1 MDWSKAKS
9 ILILAFFSLNVFLAY
24 QLLEA
29 KGEQSQTQQ
38 VSQDTRRELT
48 ELTSDKNIHIRDQ
61 LPENTPNVSYLQA
74 EPLQIENLRK
84 QDPRWRKNS
93 SGGYTLTFGTP
104 LQKNGD
110 LKKILNQYVP
120 DLKQYKLLDEAEG
133 DSSTF
138 FQMWNDRPIFD
149 DRLTV
154 VMEGESITRLE
165 LTPYQIRSDNHT
177 ATRPGWSAQS
187 ALVTLIKSG
196 QIREGSAVTDVTL
209 GYHGQSYDGDKRL
222 LSPVWRIRTEDTTFY
237 VNAITGASEIDT
249 NSQIHEQQ
257 TERGRLN

>member
-1 MDWSKAKS
+1 MDWSRAKS

-48 ELTSDKNIHIRDQ
+48 ELTSDKHIDIRDQ
-61 LPENTPNVSYLQA
+61 LPENTPDVSYLQA
-74 EPLQIENLRK
+74 EPLKMESLRK

-93 SGGYTLTFGTP
+93 SGGYTLTFRSP
-104 LQKNGD
+104 LQKTGD
-110 LKKILNQYVP
+110 LQKILDRYVP
-120 DLKQYKLLDEAEG
+120 GLQQYKSVDKTDG
-133 DSSTF
+133 DSPIL
-138 FQMWNDRPIFD
+138 FQMWNGRPIFD

-154 VMEGESITRLE
+154 TLKGESITRLE
-165 LTPYQIRSDNHT
+165 LTPFQVRSDNAT

-196 QIREGSAVTDVTL
+196 QIREGAVITDVIL
-209 GYHGQSYDGDKRL
+209 GYHGQSYDGDKQL

-249 NSQIHEQQ
+249 NGQIHEQQ
-257 TERGRLN
+257 TERGRFN